1 MNKKA
6 SSKTDKEIESGR
18 RYRVAMLDRGANQCN
33 VTLERA
39 ALRDLAFLIK
49 IVGTKKA
56 AVSEAIRAYAKVK
69 MVSRRTPKP
78 LVKKRK

>member
-1 MNKKA
+1 MNKKI
-6 SSKTDKEIESGR
+6 SSKTKKELESGR
-18 RYRVAMLDRGANQCN
+18 HYREAMHARGADQCN

-39 ALRDLAFLIK
+39 ALRDLRFLIK
-49 IVGTKKA
+49 VVGTKKA

-69 MVSRRTPKP
+69 MVSRRIPKP